1 MSTFEVSVVRV
12 SAIEPIEG
20 ADAIE
25 LAVVGDYRSVVRKGQ
40 YVPGQLA
47 VYIPEQAVLP
57 QDLIKEMGLE
67 GKLAGSNHDRIRA
80 VKLRGCLSQG
90 ILYPVASSYPGGLP
104 YGQGVV
110 EIPGQTD
117 PRFVNEGD
125 DVAADLGIV
134 KWSPPIPTHLSGEV
148 YNAGQRLTVAYDIEN
163 FKKYPMVLVEGEE
176 VVITE
181 KLHGSFC
188 GVGIL
193 PQSEHSDDHFQR
205 EFVVFSK
212 GLGADGLCFKNV
224 PNNEENAYIRALQAT
239 GTFDKLRM
247 LRDAIDNEC
256 GWFDAPIFLLGEVY
270 GPGIQTDFSYGDK
283 QTFRMF
289 DVVAGFRGD
298 QHYYNYDGKQLVAN
312 LIGVDTVPVL
322 YVGPFSKEIMY
333 SFTDGMETVSG
344 KELHIREGV
353 VVTPTV
359 ERRDNTIGRV
369 ILKSVS
375 AAYLTRKNKN
385 ATEYQ

>member
-1 MSTFEVSVVRV
+1 MSTFDVSVVRV
-12 SAIEPIEG
+12 SAIEPIEC

-67 GKLAGSNHDRIRA
+67 GKLAGSNRDRIRA

-90 ILYPVASSYPGGLP
+90 ILYPVEYDERSVSHTMKCLDGCY
-104 YGQGVV
+104 
-110 EIPGQTD
+110 T
-117 PRFVNEGD
+117 FVKEGD
-125 DVAADLGIV
+125 DVAADLGIT
-134 KWSPPIPTHLSGEV
+134 KWNPPIPTHLSGEV
-148 YNAGQRLTVAYDIEN
+148 YNAGTHLTVAYDIEN
-163 FKKYPMVLVEGEE
+163 FKKYPTVLIEGEE

-193 PQSEHSDDHFQR
+193 PRSEHSDDHFQR

-212 GLGADGLCFKNV
+212 GLGASGLCFKNV
-224 PNNEENAYIRALQAT
+224 PTNEGNAYIRALQAT
-239 GTFDKLRM
+239 GTFDKLRT
-247 LRDAIDNEC
+247 LRDLIGGAN
-256 GWFDAPIFLLGEVY
+256 GFDEPLFLLGETY
-270 GPGIQTDFSYGDK
+270 GPGIQTGFAYGDK
-283 QTFRMF
+283 QVFRMF
-289 DVVAGFRGD
+289 DVVSGFRGE
-298 QHYYNYDGKQLVAN
+298 QQYL
-312 LIGVDTVPVL
+312 GVDAKTELASLVSVDMVPLL
-322 YVGPFSKEIMY
+322 YRGPFSRDILY
-333 SFTDGMETVSG
+333 SLTDGMETVSG
-344 KELHIREGV
+344 NELHIREGV
-353 VVTPTV
+353 VVTSAS
-359 ERRDNTIGRV
+359 ERSDPTIGRV

-375 AAYLTRKNKN
+375 AAYLTRKDKN